1 MLLHDFDCAEYL
13 VHHLW
18 DDGVAVGFEGFGAPL
33 SERKGKAVHIKG
45 KPIISSVN
53 RGDRREVLPASA
65 PCDCFGSFKPRCDS
79 AKPFTTSCANVPLVP
94 LMPFDFMLSVYE
106 SAVHGVF
113 RNGVGNRSKCAR
125 SLSPIE

>member
-1 MLLHDFDCAEYL
+1 MLHFWSNVTRLPLFHDFDGAEYL

-53 RGDRREVLPASA
+53 RGDRREVIPTPT
-65 PCDCFGSFKPRCDS
+65 PCDFCASFVD
-79 AKPFTTSCANVPLVP
+79 LVP
-94 LMPFDFMLSVYE
+94 F
-106 SAVHGVF
+106 A
-113 RNGVGNRSKCAR
+113 NSKM
-125 SLSPIE
+125 SSPSCCC